1 MSSLSMAA
9 GVERFPANL
18 PADPDRLPPPG
29 RCRTGLARW
38 ERSAPASAIE
48 HADRASPLQPIADEG
63 RDRRAVAEAIV
74 TMLRDGT
81 AAFSFPL
88 VEVAPDRD
96 PGRPWFCPSGEETNC
111 VALDRAAEARRAEW
125 GSLADGR
132 KVTFSAVG
140 ELKRTGS
147 TVALVVRLVQA
158 PQVTIAAPPS
168 RPAAGLPKWR
178 LKRAIGF
185 IKANLENPITLNEVA
200 DAAGLSPN
208 YFAAQ
213 FRLATG
219 LRPHEYILR
228 ERIHRAQEMLLDPNA
243 TPIEIA
249 LSVGFQTQAHF
260 TTVFKRIVGDTPA
273 HWRRH
278 RPGRLDGVDKPAG
291 EAAVDADDRGRPC
304 RWHDDQLLRQAGG
317 ARR

>member
-1 MSSLSMAA
+1 MSSLSMVA
-9 GVERFPANL
+9 GIERFPANL
-18 PADPDRLPPPG
+18 S
-29 RCRTGLARW
+29 ARG
-38 ERSAPASAIE
+38 SS
-48 HADRASPLQPIADEG
+48 LQPVDDEG
-63 RDRRAVAEAIV
+63 HDRQAVAQAMIR
-74 TMLRDGT
+74 MLRDGI

-88 VEVAPDRD
+88 VDVAPDRD
-96 PGRPWFCPSGEETNC
+96 ASLPRLCPSGQETNC

-125 GSLADGR
+125 GSLTDGR
-132 KVTFSAVG
+132 KVMFSAVG
-140 ELKRTGS
+140 ELKRTGG
-147 TVALVVRLVQA
+147 TVALVIRLVQA
-158 PQVTIAAPPS
+158 PPTTIAAPPS

-185 IKANLENPITLNEVA
+185 IKANLENSITLNEVA

-228 ERIHRAQEMLLDPNA
+228 ERIRRAQEMLLDPKA

-278 RPGRLDGVDKPAG
+278 RPGGLGGVDKYAG
-291 EAAVDADDRGRPC
+291 EDVADIGDRGRAG
-304 RWHDDQLLRQAGG
+304 RWRDDQASGQVLRQAGCAG
-317 ARR
+317 R